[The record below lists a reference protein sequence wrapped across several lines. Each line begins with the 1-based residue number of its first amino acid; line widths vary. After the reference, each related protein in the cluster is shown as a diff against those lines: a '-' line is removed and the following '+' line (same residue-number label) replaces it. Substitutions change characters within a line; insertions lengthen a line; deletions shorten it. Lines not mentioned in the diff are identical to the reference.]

1 MCKGDPRFW
10 ESKADLTPLILP
22 PAKNNFQ
29 VYLSKAEGLYGGLY
43 TINPEFSTETVAL
56 VRLILA
62 GMVIH

>member
-1 MCKGDPRFW
+1 
-10 ESKADLTPLILP
+10 LTPLILP

-43 TINPEFSTETVAL
+43 TINPELSTETVAN

-62 GMVIH
+62 GKLYTNHTEDGDQFPALF